1 MSKDFAMLNASR
13 KLEKYLTHE
22 YEILESLSKNINIPF
37 ESFEIKVDHYNY
49 LVNTLNELFGIL
61 SDSPSSQLFTHY
73 ELKERVELTNDDPIS
88 TEETFSDSPVIE
100 VQEEPVRL
108 QVKERIEFSSDNQED
123 ENPSDESFIPPW
135 EAAGYESQEQWLD
148 DKEKESAEIVDDLSL
163 NVNVGLSQHRAE
175 QALTEYDE
183 TSDRD
188 ISTYLPEEDEPV
200 NVLPFNESNN
210 ERPTE
215 DLNYLNHTVDNIRV
229 DNDPIQIAG
238 VETAVEREGEK
249 GRKGT
254 EIDVSEFTYKSERVI
269 VNNLIDEDIMQLQ
282 VKRELPREEA

>member
-1 MSKDFAMLNASR
+1 MSKDFAMLNATR
-13 KLEKYLTHE
+13 KLEKYLSHE
-22 YEILESLSKNINIPF
+22 YENLESLSKNVNIPF
-37 ESFEIKVDHYNY
+37 DLFAGKVDHYNN

-73 ELKERVELTNDDPIS
+73 ELKERVELTNDGPIEIS
-88 TEETFSDSPVIE
+88 SDSTVME

-123 ENPSDESFIPPW
+123 ENPSEENPLPPW

-163 NVNVGLSQHRAE
+163 NVNVGLSKHRAE

-200 NVLPFNESNN
+200 NVLPFNESHN

-254 EIDVSEFTYKSERVI
+254 EIDISEFAYKSERVI
-269 VNNLIDEDIMQLQ
+269 VNNLIDDDIMQLQ
-282 VKRELPREEA
+282 VKRELPRDEA